1 LDKSLKVT
9 LSERDKKAL
18 LRLKRK
24 RGSNIGIRAF
34 FVLLNG
40 EGKKPPEIAKQT
52 GYSTQT
58 VRIWIKRYQA
68 QGITGLF
75 HKKAP
80 GRPPIKSDAIKLELN
95 TLLENNPFDYGYQ
108 DAHWTTALLVDYF
121 SNQGLIVSRR
131 TVERALRA
139 SGWRYKRL
147 SKVPPNDK
155 PTKAFKKKRLSEII
169 AFINEAKNKEAVHI
183 LFGDESHFST
193 QPYVQ
198 RAWGRVGEKNQIMTV
213 KKRES
218 CTIFGALNAVTQ
230 KCYWK
235 TAKKGNAGTFIEFL
249 RQLKQT
255 FSTGKIML
263 ILDNASIHRS
273 KKVQAFLK
281 KNTWIEILHIPPYS
295 PELNPIERFW
305 GWLKA
310 KIYSKKEFSN
320 LNMLIKKVRKLMWH
334 YNEDRLVKRINF
346 EFEMYKD
353 ML

>member
-1 LDKSLKVT
+1 M
-9 LSERDKKAL
+9 
-18 LRLKRK
+18 
-24 RGSNIGIRAF
+24 
-34 FVLLNG
+34 
-40 EGKKPPEIAKQT
+40 
-52 GYSTQT
+52 
-58 VRIWIKRYQA
+58 
-68 QGITGLF
+68 
-75 HKKAP
+75 
-80 GRPPIKSDAIKLELN
+80 
-95 TLLENNPFDYGYQ
+95 
-108 DAHWTTALLVDYF
+108 
-121 SNQGLIVSRR
+121 
-131 TVERALRA
+131 
-139 SGWRYKRL
+139 
-147 SKVPPNDK
+147 
-155 PTKAFKKKRLSEII
+155 
-169 AFINEAKNKEAVHI
+169 
-183 LFGDESHFST
+183 FGDESHFST

-198 RAWGRVGEKNQIMTV
+198 RAWGRVGEKNQITTV

-235 TAKKGNAGTFIEFL
+235 TAQKGNAVTFIEFL